1 MVVDQEQAETYDSED
16 QVRDYWTSRRA
27 TLNED
32 VETVRKK
39 TIFWLNPLL
48 LKIKEYA
55 CTLANKGKVFFSNP
69 SLTLIRSLAQA
80 LSKQATL
87 CNVKKPR
94 HEVT

>member
-32 VETVRKK
+32 VETVLKK
-39 TIFWLNPLL
+39 R
-48 LKIKEYA
+48 
-55 CTLANKGKVFFSNP
+55 FFFNP

>member
-16 QVRDYWTSRRA
+16 RVRDYWTSRRA

-39 TIFWLNPLL
+39 IFFGPLL

-69 SLTLIRSLAQA
+69 
-80 LSKQATL
+80 
-87 CNVKKPR
+87 
-94 HEVT
+94 